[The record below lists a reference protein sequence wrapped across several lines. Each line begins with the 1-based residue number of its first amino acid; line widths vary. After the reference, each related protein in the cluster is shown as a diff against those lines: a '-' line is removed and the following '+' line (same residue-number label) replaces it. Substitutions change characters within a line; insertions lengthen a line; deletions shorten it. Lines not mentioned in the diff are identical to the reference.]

1 METLLRHWQM
11 LRMIPRYPR
20 RVSTSEIEQRLDSR
34 GYTTTRRTIQRD
46 LDKLSRE
53 FPLVTDGR
61 KPSGWSWQQ
70 DAEVFDVPGMDSSA
84 ALTLRMVETFMLR
97 MLPGQCVRSLDGH
110 FRRAASIL
118 DELSDSGH
126 SSWPEKVK
134 LVSRT
139 QPLLPPDI
147 PEQVLDVI
155 TEALFR
161 DRCFSGNY
169 RAAVDNREKKLL
181 FHPLGLVFSDAVIY
195 LVARIDGYEDVRH
208 FALHRFVTT
217 ERLEQPVERP
227 AGFDLDR
234 HIRAGRFE
242 WPIEEGK
249 TIRLRAR
256 FAAEISRHLEER
268 RLSED
273 QTITAAKDDRILLEA
288 TVLDS
293 HQLRWW
299 LLGFGDQVE
308 VLGPAALRREFRE
321 IAGRLSQIYRET

>member
-11 LRMIPRYPR
+11 LRLIPRYPR
-20 RVSTSEIEQRLDSR
+20 RISTSELEQHLADR

-46 LDKLSRE
+46 LDKFSRE
-53 FPLVTDGR
+53 FPLVNDGH

-84 ALTLRMVETFMLR
+84 ALTLRMVESFILR

-110 FRRAASIL
+110 FKRATTIL

-126 SSWPEKVK
+126 SRWPEKVK

-147 PEQVLDVI
+147 REQVLDVV

-161 DRCFSGNY
+161 DRCFNGSY
-169 RAAVDNREKKLL
+169 RAAVDNREKQML

-195 LVARIDGYEDVRH
+195 LVARIDGYADVRH
-208 FALHRFVTT
+208 YALHRFISA
-217 ERLEQPVERP
+217 ELLEQPVERP
-227 AGFDLDR
+227 DGFDLDR

-242 WPIEEGK
+242 WPIEEGRS
-249 TIRLRAR
+249 IRLRAR
-256 FAAEISRHLEER
+256 FDAEISRHLEER

-273 QTITAAKDDRILLEA
+273 QAITADGDDRILLEA

-308 VLGPAALRREFRE
+308 VLEPQTLRREFQK
-321 IAGRLSQIYRET
+321 ISQRLCNIYQ